1 MVSVCCVA
9 SVAPSDS
16 VDTGDSDVQPVS
28 INTALTAKNTLV
40 GLVNRLYIYFIVN
53 PLLFVFTYRYL
64 WDLTLLVPATF

>member
-28 INTALTAKNTLV
+28 INTALKAKNTLV
-40 GLVNRLYIYFIVN
+40 GLVIRLYIYFIVN
-53 PLLFVFTYRYL
+53 HLLFVFTHRYL
-64 WDLTLLVPATF
+64 WDLILLVPATF